1 MSRKKSST
9 KQVRCIITAMTFMM
23 SAGMIPAQ
31 TVHASEG
38 DNVSVNAEPASDNT
52 GTITPPASGDAT
64 GAAVTGGATG
74 TATGDAAGNATGV
87 AVTGGATGTATGD
100 AAGNATGEAVTG
112 GATGT
117 ATGDAAGNAT
127 GEAVTGGATGDATGA
142 VATGTAT
149 GNETG
154 ASATGGATGDA
165 TGAAIITTNNIVEI
179 KDTETPLASNS
190 GSTDAAAIS
199 TQEADTKVG
208 AVLFARRAAVSTTA
222 VATDNSAYTDDVLG
236 EAAAATA
243 YETALNN
250 YIISTASNS
259 ATNNTNNGT
268 GNSGTDTAESTFVA
282 AMSNIATKTAN
293 LTSKVLTNINSWA
306 ANLSS
311 SENHGMAVFAKKES
325 GKVNNIAT
333 SDVNTGSYTQN
344 LVTDDTNGSED
355 VTGLK
360 YTDLLNSPR
369 ILLAQLASKYYDTK
383 TKSCTSSWNNCANTG
398 KDSSAVLATDTTSP
412 IKNIYYNMVRD
423 ENGNFYLTG
432 EYTIAADT
440 TNLAQGNYL
449 LGSSFKHVS
458 DGCFHLDGYR
468 VFVDGTDSDSLQASI
483 SQYVSGSDNEET
495 LVNHMQ
501 NIVDSTSELYDA
513 NTVSIAN
520 AVLTQQYTQVYGQYK
535 TNTNAATGKVTIDPS
550 KDIATDNSRNYDEIT
565 GYEAAN
571 KIATASHP
579 SSEFTANL
587 VTGSTKNQNDNKVA
601 ISRKY
606 IARFINAV
614 ISASCSKDEKGNYKS
629 WSDIITC
636 GENKGHGAGED
647 ILSQVNEYWTLAGN
661 AKDGYHLT
669 GDHYDVLPAATDT
682 DVDYFVGYVLKTESG
697 TFHLDGYKVT
707 VNAAQEEPT
716 PNPTPNP
723 DVPSEPT
730 VPGDTTNND
739 VTVTPI
745 STPVSN
751 AQVLG
756 VNRTAAAATT
766 PIIETAVLGA
776 QRASSEGEVLGA
788 KRQGAETGDNNYAAG
803 WVTLMTLSAGSAAA
817 FVTMRH
823 KKEDN

>member
-1 MSRKKSST
+1 
-9 KQVRCIITAMTFMM
+9 
-23 SAGMIPAQ
+23 
-31 TVHASEG
+31 
-38 DNVSVNAEPASDNT
+38 
-52 GTITPPASGDAT
+52 
-64 GAAVTGGATG
+64 
-74 TATGDAAGNATGV
+74 
-87 AVTGGATGTATGD
+87 
-100 AAGNATGEAVTG
+100 
-112 GATGT
+112 
-117 ATGDAAGNAT
+117 
-127 GEAVTGGATGDATGA
+127 
-142 VATGTAT
+142 
-149 GNETG
+149 
-154 ASATGGATGDA
+154 
-165 TGAAIITTNNIVEI
+165 
-179 KDTETPLASNS
+179 
-190 GSTDAAAIS
+190 
-199 TQEADTKVG
+199 
-208 AVLFARRAAVSTTA
+208 
-222 VATDNSAYTDDVLG
+222 
-236 EAAAATA
+236 
-243 YETALNN
+243 
-250 YIISTASNS
+250 
-259 ATNNTNNGT
+259 
-268 GNSGTDTAESTFVA
+268 
-282 AMSNIATKTAN
+282 MSNIATKTAN

-306 ANLSS
+306 TNLSS
-311 SENHGMAVFAKKES
+311 SENHGMAVFAKKVT
-325 GKVNNIAT
+325 GTVNNIAT
-333 SDVNTGSYTQN
+333 SDEFTNWYTSN
-344 LVTDDTNGSED
+344 LVTDDTNGSE
-355 VTGLK
+355 GISEIINPHK
-360 YTDLLNSPR
+360 YVINSPK
-369 ILLAQLASKYYDTK
+369 ILLAQFASKYYDTT
-383 TKSCTSSWNNCANTG
+383 TKSCTSSWNNCASMYTESR
-398 KDSSAVLATDTTSP
+398 KAVLALDKTSP
-412 IKNIYYNMVRD
+412 IQNIYYNMVRD

-449 LGSSFKHVS
+449 LGSSFKHVN

-468 VFVDGTDSDSLQASI
+468 VFVDGTDSVGLQASI

-501 NIVDSTSELYDA
+501 NIVDSTSGLYDA
-513 NTVSIAN
+513 NTVSLAN

-535 TNTNAATGKVTIDPS
+535 TNTNAATGNVTIDPS

-565 GYEAAN
+565 GYEASN

-669 GDHYDVLPAATDT
+669 GDHYDALPAATDT
-682 DVDYFVGYVLKTESG
+682 DVNYFVGYVLKTESG

-707 VNAAQEEPT
+707 VNAAQDEPT

-723 DVPSEPT
+723 DEPSEPT
-730 VPGDTTNND
+730 VPGDTANND

-756 VNRTAAAATT
+756 VNRTAAAVTT
-766 PIIETAVLGA
+766 PTLETAVLGA